1 MPMASRFVGTV
12 LVVVLVCLGAG
23 CAPGGNAC
31 TPGTIGCPC
40 TPSGACGLELVC
52 QANKCV
58 RSPTPGSGG
67 STAPATS
74 SVVATGGAQGVG
86 GATATG
92 GSTTI
97 DAGADAAPGDVLGP
111 PIDAGGIDSG
121 PAPDTAPPP
130 PPTIKDPYFAATDE
144 SDGMHAW
151 YLPWADHSAGPTDMT
166 GMNSTQEVLPLTI
179 GTDGHIYR
187 NGVRYRLF
195 GTNHFGD
202 CAPSHEYADLM
213 AARLAKF
220 GFNAVRF
227 QGCDSF
233 FGWPAGRELI
243 DYSPGNG
250 DTLDPVRLD
259 RFDYLLAA
267 LRKRGLY
274 FEVPLLNARRFL
286 PGDSGDPDNPLPV
299 PPMTATDEWSSDDM
313 EMNKVLGFILD
324 PVVAAQQRYAR
335 NLLGHVNPY
344 TGLALG
350 KDPAVAMVEIINES
364 GLIHYWLWRRL
375 DELDSRILAELRRK
389 WNAWLLAKYAT
400 TSALDTAWGGTP
412 SATELLANTELATP
426 LAPWAFYVTSP
437 AVATA
442 TSEPNADGAKSA
454 LRIDITTAGINA
466 WDVQLLQS
474 GLTLV
479 PGQTYRV
486 SFRAKAA
493 AARAFEFSVSKNVDP
508 WTLYTPWQTYDST
521 LGTDWQDYAV
531 SFIAGSDV
539 STAPDTRVYF
549 GVGPGTGTVWLS
561 QPSLITGGPV
571 LETGETLEAGA
582 VPLLP
587 RNGARLFPPS
597 VLRDYLR
604 FLRDC
609 EVSYFERMSDY
620 LKKDLGVTAYVVGTQ
635 ITNSPPTVQAAMDV
649 VDNHSYWDHPQFPDK
664 MWDQQNWLI
673 NNQSILFTPPGLLDG
688 LGSAHVA
695 GKPFF
700 ATEATHAQPNE
711 YCGEGALVTAA
722 YGSLQ
727 DLDAFFQHAWDSGG
741 QHDASAMLDHFDFN
755 HHPPKLVS
763 SALVGK
769 LFRSFDITPAKQVY
783 TVAMDPDRELAAL
796 YDKGREWR
804 VTDAS
809 TRGFPMA
816 AAALSRVEMNVA
828 ADATDSA
835 WPDVSTTTKF
845 LSDTGELT
853 WDKTNGVVTIDTAKT
868 RAVVGFSNHQT
879 FSLGGPG
886 IDCGVAS
893 GPCVTFTPGKTLTGH
908 STIHLQLTEGDSFT
922 TGAGRALL
930 SATGDLRNTEM
941 QWNATK
947 TSLGTNWGHA
957 PTRVEVIPG
966 SVTLPRAASEV
977 AVYALDGRGQRIAR
991 VPVTGTST
999 ASFAIGGSVPTLWY
1013 EIGLGAAAAKGE
1025 GDHILDACTAY
1036 CTSVTTSLPTCYA
1049 SLDACLEDCATWTG
1063 DMLGS
1068 RCDCAAEVD
1077 AVFTCEQTNT
1087 AHVCGRLAQGVPPSN
1102 ACLPAFLQAF
1112 ACSGKVAP
1120 CSASLVEELVD
1131 DFEDGDLRAG
1141 QAAFGYWTTNSDA
1154 STAITPTP
1162 FLTSAH
1168 GALGSARA
1176 AHVSANVASTDS
1188 WLNLNLGA
1196 APSAGVDL
1204 SKHIGIAF
1212 SARGVGKVRVT
1223 LPTTDLDAAANY
1235 DGHGKTLLLTPTWRR
1250 YVLRFDDIDFAQGG
1264 WGTAAPFSSTKVSRI
1279 QFGNWSQ
1286 GLFDLWVDDVVLL
1299 K

>member
-389 WNAWLLAKYAT
+389 WNSWLLAKYAT
-400 TSALDTAWGGTP
+400 TCWRTP
-412 SATELLANTELATP
+412 S
-426 LAPWAFYVTSP
+426 
-437 AVATA
+437 
-442 TSEPNADGAKSA
+442 
-454 LRIDITTAGINA
+454 
-466 WDVQLLQS
+466 
-474 GLTLV
+474 
-479 PGQTYRV
+479 
-486 SFRAKAA
+486 
-493 AARAFEFSVSKNVDP
+493 
-508 WTLYTPWQTYDST
+508 
-521 LGTDWQDYAV
+521 
-531 SFIAGSDV
+531 
-539 STAPDTRVYF
+539 
-549 GVGPGTGTVWLS
+549 
-561 QPSLITGGPV
+561 
-571 LETGETLEAGA
+571 
-582 VPLLP
+582 
-587 RNGARLFPPS
+587 
-597 VLRDYLR
+597 
-604 FLRDC
+604 
-609 EVSYFERMSDY
+609 
-620 LKKDLGVTAYVVGTQ
+620 
-635 ITNSPPTVQAAMDV
+635 
-649 VDNHSYWDHPQFPDK
+649 
-664 MWDQQNWLI
+664 
-673 NNQSILFTPPGLLDG
+673 
-688 LGSAHVA
+688 
-695 GKPFF
+695 
-700 ATEATHAQPNE
+700 
-711 YCGEGALVTAA
+711 
-722 YGSLQ
+722 
-727 DLDAFFQHAWDSGG
+727 
-741 QHDASAMLDHFDFN
+741 
-755 HHPPKLVS
+755 
-763 SALVGK
+763 
-769 LFRSFDITPAKQVY
+769 
-783 TVAMDPDRELAAL
+783 
-796 YDKGREWR
+796 
-804 VTDAS
+804 
-809 TRGFPMA
+809 
-816 AAALSRVEMNVA
+816 
-828 ADATDSA
+828 
-835 WPDVSTTTKF
+835 
-845 LSDTGELT
+845 
-853 WDKTNGVVTIDTAKT
+853 
-868 RAVVGFSNHQT
+868 
-879 FSLGGPG
+879 
-886 IDCGVAS
+886 
-893 GPCVTFTPGKTLTGH
+893 
-908 STIHLQLTEGDSFT
+908 
-922 TGAGRALL
+922 
-930 SATGDLRNTEM
+930 
-941 QWNATK
+941 
-947 TSLGTNWGHA
+947 
-957 PTRVEVIPG
+957 
-966 SVTLPRAASEV
+966 
-977 AVYALDGRGQRIAR
+977 
-991 VPVTGTST
+991 
-999 ASFAIGGSVPTLWY
+999 
-1013 EIGLGAAAAKGE
+1013 
-1025 GDHILDACTAY
+1025 
-1036 CTSVTTSLPTCYA
+1036 
-1049 SLDACLEDCATWTG
+1049 
-1063 DMLGS
+1063 
-1068 RCDCAAEVD
+1068 
-1077 AVFTCEQTNT
+1077 
-1087 AHVCGRLAQGVPPSN
+1087 
-1102 ACLPAFLQAF
+1102 
-1112 ACSGKVAP
+1112 
-1120 CSASLVEELVD
+1120 
-1131 DFEDGDLRAG
+1131 
-1141 QAAFGYWTTNSDA
+1141 
-1154 STAITPTP
+1154 
-1162 FLTSAH
+1162 
-1168 GALGSARA
+1168 
-1176 AHVSANVASTDS
+1176 
-1188 WLNLNLGA
+1188 
-1196 APSAGVDL
+1196 
-1204 SKHIGIAF
+1204 
-1212 SARGVGKVRVT
+1212 
-1223 LPTTDLDAAANY
+1223 
-1235 DGHGKTLLLTPTWRR
+1235 WRR
-1250 YVLRFDDIDFAQGG
+1250 RLRPG
-1264 WGTAAPFSSTKVSRI
+1264 PST
-1279 QFGNWSQ
+1279 
-1286 GLFDLWVDDVVLL
+1286 
-1299 K
+1299 